1 MLLSILPRIQRALSG
16 LSLQITVTDRDGN
29 SLIPDSNICFSL
41 PELGERGVPVYTDGR
56 MYMSM
61 RTVPGT
67 VLLAACED
75 NESNRSIFALADALI
90 GALAEAASLGTDI
103 NNAYQKIL
111 TNDLALSELDAVV
124 DEYHVRRTAERC
136 VLLMHMVQVKQLTA
150 WNILSEY
157 LPRDDGDVMVSIDRH
172 TAAVIKNVEEGEDI
186 EDLRQFACAAR
197 ETLSSETG
205 LSVTIGIGNI
215 VSDVSELHNSYFQA
229 RRAIEIGRVFRQNES
244 VLVYRALMLERFLS
258 TLSAETAMHYHGLLF
273 NAENARLFS
282 DEMLE
287 TIEMFFRKDLNLSD
301 TARQLYI
308 HRNTLVYRLD
318 KVQRQTGL
326 DLRRFDD
333 AVTFRMLLDMEK
345 CRNNQ

>member
-1 MLLSILPRIQRALSG
+1 MIMGLLGGVVGGWIANFIHVDASGWILSI
-16 LSLQITVTDRDGN
+16 V
-29 SLIPDSNICFSL
+29 
-41 PELGERGVPVYTDGR
+41 
-56 MYMSM
+56 
-61 RTVPGT
+61 
-67 VLLAACED
+67 
-75 NESNRSIFALADALI
+75 FA
-90 GALAEAASLGTDI
+90 
-103 NNAYQKIL
+103 
-111 TNDLALSELDAVV
+111 
-124 DEYHVRRTAERC
+124 
-136 VLLMHMVQVKQLTA
+136 
-150 WNILSEY
+150 
-157 LPRDDGDVMVSIDRH
+157 RH
-172 TAAVIKNVEEGEDI
+172 TVALIKNVEEGEDI

-197 ETLSSETG
+197 ETLSSETA

-229 RRAIEIGRVFRQNES
+229 RRAIEIGRVFRQNET
-244 VLVYRALMLERFLS
+244 VLVYRSLMLERFLS

-273 NAENARLFS
+273 NAENAKLFS
-282 DEMLE
+282 DEMLD